1 MTNGCKFNE
10 TNCIMRNDKDCSMM
24 RVIYIIRCMK
34 CKEKLDLLVK
44 EDPAVPSGVMSSHYF
59 GITATSIHNR
69 MLSHLSDHRSKNKQS
84 IMTRHDLDC
93 HGGEVQRYMMDI
105 VTSERHLLLLKMR
118 EALLIEGQDPGLSI
132 NDRMEQG
139 RGAIIRLAATR

>member
-1 MTNGCKFNE
+1 M
-10 TNCIMRNDKDCSMM
+10 SS
-24 RVIYIIRCMK
+24 VYLIRCMK
-34 CKEKLDLLVK
+34 CKENLDPNLK
-44 EDPAVPSGVMSSHYF
+44 ENPALPGGILSSHYL
-59 GITATSIHNR
+59 GMTATSIHNR

-84 IMTRHDLDC
+84 VMTRHDLDC
-93 HGGEVQRYMMDI
+93 HEGEEQRYVMDI
-105 VTSERHLLLLKMR
+105 VTSERGLLLLKMR